1 MEPAAAGDTPP
12 SPAACVAIGMLTSL
26 VLAAVAVAAVYL
38 VGAVT
43 SKVSMPAGQWVI
55 TGCCVW
61 AGSLLFA
68 AFGLSAGYP
77 LPSENVTQVISLGLA
92 VQLAGSLPD
101 RLVIVD
107 GGNYVPALRDGPIDA
122 IEAGQPES
130 VWVQAHLRNPV
141 IKAFGTIRPG
151 NLATHGRPSG
161 TVGRTAIPVAGDDP
175 AAKAAALA
183 LVDQLGPTRLTRETS
198 PGPGASSPCRPVY
211 TADLILGDARHAPST
226 GNPGPAR

>member
-12 SPAACVAIGMLTSL
+12 SPAAYVAIGMPTSL
-26 VLAAVAVAAVYL
+26 VLAAGAVAAVYL

-43 SKVSMPAGQWVI
+43 SKVSMPAGLWVI
-55 TGCCVW
+55 AGCCVW

-107 GGNYVPALRDGPIDA
+107 GGNYVPALRDGPI
-122 IEAGQPES
+122 EAGQPES
-130 VWVQAHLRNPV
+130 VWVQAQPRNPV
-141 IKAFGTIRPG
+141 MKAFDTIRPG
-151 NLATHGRPSG
+151 NLATLGRPSG

-198 PGPGASSPCRPVY
+198 PGPGA
-211 TADLILGDARHAPST
+211 APAGRST
-226 GNPGPAR
+226 RRTSFSETPATP